1 MRAVRYDRYGAA
13 DVAKVVDAPAPS
25 REAGTYLVRV
35 HAAALNPKDVLV
47 RKGKFRWLAGLQFPK
62 AMGYDWAGE
71 IVEGDEAFTPG
82 TRVFGMIQSWK
93 AGAFA
98 ELCRVR
104 PDECAR
110 APRGLSYEEAAAL
123 PLASLTA
130 LQALRDEANVGPG
143 HRVLLHGA
151 SGGVGVFAI
160 QLAKALGAHVV
171 TTSSE
176 RNRGLCADLGADE
189 TLDYATVDFR
199 SASSAGQFDTF
210 FDIFGNQSF
219 TKVRGILSPAG
230 TYVSTVPTPRVLV
243 DALLTPLRT
252 RRRARLVVVR
262 SNRADL
268 ELLCRFVDDKD
279 LLPVIEATFPLAEIA
294 EACRRVE
301 SKRAR
306 GKIVLRVV
314 TGSPID
320 SSWGLRD
327 D

>member
-13 DVAKVVDAPAPS
+13 DVAKVVEAPAPP

-47 RKGKFRWLAGLQFPK
+47 RKGKFRWFAGLHFPK
-62 AMGYDWAGE
+62 SMGYDWAGE
-71 IVEGDEAFTPG
+71 IVEGDAAFTPG
-82 TRVFGMIQSWK
+82 TRVFGMIQSWN

-110 APRGLSYEEAAAL
+110 APRGLSHEEAAGL

-130 LQALRDEANVGPG
+130 LQALRDEAHIGPG

-160 QLAKALGAHVV
+160 QIAKALGAYVV

-176 RNRGLCADLGADE
+176 KNRELCASLGADE
-189 TLDYATVDFR
+189 TLDYTKVDFR
-199 SASSAGQFDTF
+199 SGSSKGPFDAF
-210 FDIFGNQSF
+210 FDVFGNQSF
-219 TKVRGILSPAG
+219 TKVRALLSPEG
-230 TYVSTVPTPRVLV
+230 TYVSTVPAPRVIV
-243 DALLTPLRT
+243 DTLLTPLRT

-268 ELLCRFVDDKD
+268 DLLCRLVAEEK
-279 LLPVIEATFPLAEIA
+279 LRPVIDATFPLAQIT

-306 GKIVLRVV
+306 GKVVL
-314 TGSPID
+314 TID
-320 SSWGLRD
+320 
-327 D
+327 